1 VLGSCVFIGPYF
13 KEIKKKIKE
22 RVCTLTS
29 KTYQLHVALHKCS
42 LSPVFS
48 SGGGKRACVGYHF
61 VQQLQDN
68 NLLSGPSFVQDWC
81 LFL

>member
-1 VLGSCVFIGPYF
+1 MKKIYFNLLDIQVLGSCVFIGPYF

-42 LSPVFS
+42 LSPVFPQ
-48 SGGGKRACVGYHF
+48 GVGKEHV
-61 VQQLQDN
+61 
-68 NLLSGPSFVQDWC
+68 
-81 LFL
+81 